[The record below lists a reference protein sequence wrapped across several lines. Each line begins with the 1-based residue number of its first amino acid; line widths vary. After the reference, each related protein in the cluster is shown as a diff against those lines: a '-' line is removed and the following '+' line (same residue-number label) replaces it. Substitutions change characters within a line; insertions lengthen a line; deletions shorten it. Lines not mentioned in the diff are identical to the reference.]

1 MDSYG
6 IHEAQLQGNASTLS
20 NDKYNTSVRNHNAA
34 ALQQFNT
41 KKAGVKGAG
50 DQMKEM
56 DGGLTAW
63 HTLSGIHNA
72 VQGYNQYKM
81 YGGFRNAITTG
92 AQHNIYQMSGG
103 RAGSAPMGPV
113 EKSVRAQTEGAGLG
127 GPKVPVKYTGG
138 MADDAAAVQNI
149 QNLQGMV
156 RDPAR
161 PNVFK
166 QPVEQLQ
173 EGVLGPRTA
182 QQTMEAPGMDRA
194 SKVAAAQGQDRAM
207 GYTGPTTDATKTTGQ
222 LATEAKAAPL
232 QKGTAGLSLEGE
244 GIKGVMSKLGGAK
257 GEMIGHAMGMAAPVL
272 GGIASIAEDTTDMAE
287 HWKTDNTAQKVSD
300 IAGDVGGALDI
311 AAVAAP
317 VLAPLAGIADVVSGV
332 ASLVGGVKKE
342 GQKLASATKSY
353 ATNQVASKGA
363 MQSNQSSTTTTMGPS
378 STQKVAQAGSSSY

>member
-6 IHEAQLQGNASTLS
+6 IHEAQLQGNAATQS

-41 KKAGVKGAG
+41 SKAGVKGAG

-81 YGGFRNAITTG
+81 YGGFKNAITTG

-113 EKSVRAQTEGAGLG
+113 EKSVRGQTEGAGLG
-127 GPKVPVKYTGG
+127 AKPKMAYTGD
-138 MADDAAAVQNI
+138 MDNDLAMDEHV
-149 QNLQGMV
+149 QGMV

-173 EGVLGPRTA
+173 EGVSGPRTA
-182 QQTMEAPGMDRA
+182 QQTMEASGGDRA
-194 SKVAAAQGQDRAM
+194 SKVAAAQGQDRAA

-257 GEMIGHAMGMAAPVL
+257 GEMIGHAMGMAAPVV

-300 IAGDVGGALDI
+300 IAGDVGGVLDI

-332 ASLVGGVKKE
+332 ASLVGGVKTE
-342 GQKLASATKSY
+342 GQKLVSATKSY

>member
-6 IHEAQLQGNASTLS
+6 IREAQMEGNAATLT
-20 NDKYNTSVRNHNAA
+20 NDKYNTDVRNHNHA

-41 KKAGVKGAG
+41 TKAGIQGAG
-50 DQMKEM
+50 DQMKAM

-81 YGGFRNAITTG
+81 YGGFKNALTTG

-113 EKSVRAQTEGAGLG
+113 EKGVRAQTEGAGLG
-127 GPKVPVKYTGG
+127 AKPKMAYTGD
-138 MADDAAAVQNI
+138 MDNDLAMDDHVK
-149 QNLQGMV
+149 GMV

-173 EGVLGPRTA
+173 EGVSGPRTA
-182 QQTMEAPGMDRA
+182 QQTMEASGGDRA

-207 GYTGPTTDATKTTGQ
+207 GYTGPTTDASKTTGQ

-257 GEMIGHAMGMAAPVL
+257 GEMIGHAMGMAAPVI
-272 GGIASIAEDTTDMAE
+272 GGIASIAENTTDIAE
-287 HWKTDNTAQKVSD
+287 HWKSDSTSQKVSD
-300 IAGDVGGALDI
+300 VAGDIGGALDI

-317 VLAPLAGIADVVSGV
+317 VLAPIAGIADIVSGV
-332 ASLVGGVKKE
+332 ASLVGGIKKE
-342 GQKLASATKSY
+342 GQKLSSATSSY
-353 ATNQVASKGA
+353 ATSQVASKDSMA
-363 MQSNQSSTTTTMGPS
+363 SAQSSTTTSQGPS
-378 STQKVAQAGSSSY
+378 STQKVSQTGSSSY